1 MVAGCKKFCAFGAV
15 AAAATFASAAPV
27 DYFPIN
33 SQLPPVARISE
44 AFEFTFSPMTFFS
57 SSEIT
62 YRLGNAPKWLSID
75 SSARRLYGTP
85 SDEDV
90 PPGEVVGVP
99 IELIAEDE
107 TGSTTANPTLVV
119 SRNRP
124 PTLAI
129 PLSKQLPKFGTYIA
143 PSSLHLH
150 PSSPFSFNFDE
161 RTFRT
166 DRGDG
171 GLNYYAV
178 SGDNVPL
185 PSWITFNAGDL
196 SFSGETPP
204 FESLV
209 QPPQTFT
216 FQLVAS
222 DVVGFASVSASFS
235 LVVGNHELTA
245 DPPIVKVSARQGKP
259 FEYKDLGK
267 VIKLDKEPL
276 KPDNI
281 TTIVALDLPSWLNF
295 DNSTWELSGTAEPDA
310 ESSNV
315 TISVV
320 DKYSDTLNLT
330 VWIHFGL
337 FISDLPDLNVKAGD
351 DFSFDLKKY
360 LSKPSDIEVKLE
372 SQSNAPWAKFDSSS
386 MILSGTVPE
395 PVLAKAPVEPQ
406 VAFSAT
412 SKHTNETETKTMDI
426 HITSAS
432 PSSHDNSPQP
442 SNKPEDS
449 DKDDS
454 KKNLLWLL
462 VIPIFLAF
470 AGIIALLFYIRR
482 RRQQPRRIEVSG
494 PIPGSFMAN
503 GSGSPDK
510 GSGYIARTVD
520 VGPPRH
526 SKAGTSSQQV
536 RASAATS
543 NQRFSQ
549 TASSPSLNGNG
560 MPHAMMAMYS
570 RAKSPE
576 HSVILEAS
584 GSWSGERSSQ
594 PSPQATVGI
603 DELSLLSDTSLG
615 EGDAYIVQA
624 QSYSIA
630 GNPRHDAFRGLEV
643 PKSPAPFSIQATP
656 ETAYTLTGR
665 YDSGSD
671 EAIPPPAGYVVQLPS
686 GQQQDKSLGLRDVGK
701 RISNLWKR
709 QSKNQ
714 PFDEQR
720 RTSMHSDST
729 GQTTATSILT
739 SGISGGA
746 EEEATTSTNVV
757 ARPTIIH
764 IPSRPGEVRQ
774 VSRRADESSPLF
786 SGRSVTMSPRNFGL
800 ANRSPE
806 TAINEPLELPPNTE
820 SFMIPRDSDS
830 SWDRIARNSLG
841 IAYKDLITEPE
852 LVLPHQEPLVNVV
865 QENWIKHDVGRDLL
879 APDQWLQPYTAG
891 NMVGIA
897 RTSPANTSSELP
909 RLPPTTAVKIAKG
922 EGKGKVGV
930 GRRPS
935 QTSTLRNTPSTSS
948 RSDKSYT
955 SRDEQL
961 RIRRLRS
968 QRDPGVMRAMASQ
981 TPSPENGWE
990 APNRPLPDTP
1000 MRPGRVPLANRTN
1013 EAYYAPSGGDGQS
1026 SDIENVHSRSWKS
1039 TRSVKSAKSIRSV
1052 WADED
1057 DEDAWEDIRPPTT
1070 IDGWDDGVDSDGS
1083 FAVYI

>member
-1 MVAGCKKFCAFGAV
+1 MVVGCKKFCAYGA

-57 SSEIT
+57 SSVIT

-99 IELIAEDE
+99 IELVAEDE
-107 TGSTTANPTLVV
+107 TGSTTTNPTLVV

-129 PLSKQLPKFGTYIA
+129 PLSRQLPKFGTYIA

-150 PSSPFSFNFDE
+150 PSSPFSFSFD
-161 RTFRT
+161 RHTFRT

-185 PSWITFNAGDL
+185 PSWITFNADDL

-222 DVVGFASVSASFS
+222 DIVGFASVSASFS

-245 DPPIVKVSARQGKP
+245 DPPMVKVNATPGKS
-259 FEYKDLGK
+259 FEYKNLRDVL
-267 VIKLDKEPL
+267 KLDAEPL
-276 KPDNI
+276 NPDNI
-281 TTIVALDLPSWLNF
+281 TAITALDLPPWLNF
-295 DNSTWELSGTAEPDA
+295 DNETWALNGMPEPDA
-310 ESSNV
+310 ESSNI
-315 TISVV
+315 TIFVV
-320 DKYSDTLNLT
+320 DKYSDSLNLT

-337 FISDLPDLNVKAGD
+337 FISDLPDLNLKAGD

-360 LSKPSDIEVKLE
+360 LSKPSDIRVTLE
-372 SQSNAPWAKFDSSS
+372 TESNAPWAKFDSSS
-386 MILSGTVPE
+386 MILSGSVPE
-395 PVLAKAPVEPQ
+395 PLSAKAPTEPE
-406 VAFSAT
+406 VTFTAT
-412 SKHTNETETKTMDI
+412 SKHTNETETKTMNI

-432 PSSHDNSPQP
+432 PSSHVTPPQP
-442 SNKPEDS
+442 SDKPQRP
-449 DKDDS
+449 KNDS

-462 VIPIFLAF
+462 VIPIFMAF
-470 AGIIALLFYIRR
+470 VGIILLLFYIRR

-503 GSGSPDK
+503 GPGNHDK
-510 GSGYIARTVD
+510 SSGYTARSFLD

-526 SKAGTSSQQV
+526 SKGGVSARQI
-536 RASAATS
+536 RASAAPS
-543 NQRFSQ
+543 NQRSSQ
-549 TASSPSLNGNG
+549 TGSSPSLNGNI

-570 RAKSPE
+570 RAKSPA
-576 HSVILEAS
+576 HSVIFEAS
-584 GSWSGERSSQ
+584 SSS
-594 PSPQATVGI
+594 SPQATVGT
-603 DELSLLSDTSLG
+603 DEMSLLSDTSLG

-624 QSYSIA
+624 QSYSIT
-630 GNPRHDAFRGLEV
+630 GKPRHEAFRGLEV
-643 PKSPAPFSIQATP
+643 PSSPAPFSIQATP
-656 ETAYTLTGR
+656 ETAYTMTGR
-665 YDSGSD
+665 YDSGPD
-671 EAIPPPAGYVVQLPS
+671 EAIPPTVGYAIQPTS
-686 GQQQDKSLGLRDVGK
+686 GQQQDRSLGLRDVGK

-709 QSKNQ
+709 QSKSQ
-714 PFDEQR
+714 PSDER
-720 RTSMHSDST
+720 KRTSMHSDST

-746 EEEATTSTNVV
+746 EEEATTTTNVV

-764 IPSRPGEVRQ
+764 IPSRPGEIRQ
-774 VSRRADESSPLF
+774 ISRRADESSPLF
-786 SGRSVTMSPRNFGL
+786 GGRSATMSPRNFGL
-800 ANRSPE
+800 ADRSPE

-820 SFMIPRDSDS
+820 GFILPRDSDS

-841 IAYKDLITEPE
+841 IAYKDLVTEPE
-852 LVLPHQEPLVNVV
+852 NIALSQEPPLVVA
-865 QENWIKHDVGRDLL
+865 QENWIKHNIGGDLL
-879 APDQWLQPYTAG
+879 SPDQWLQPNISI

-909 RLPPTTAVKIAKG
+909 RLPPTTAVITSKG
-922 EGKGKVGV
+922 EGKGRGGV

-935 QTSTLRNTPSTSS
+935 QTSTLRNTPST
-948 RSDKSYT
+948 RSDRSYST
-955 SRDEQL
+955 RDEQL
-961 RIRRLRS
+961 RIRRLRN
-968 QRDPGVMRAMASQ
+968 QRDPAAIRAMASQ
-981 TPSPENGWE
+981 TPSPEHGWE

-1000 MRPGRVPLANRTN
+1000 TRPGRAPLANRPN
-1013 EAYYAPSGGDGQS
+1013 EAYYAPAGGDGQS
-1026 SDIENVHSRSWKS
+1026 SDIENIPSQSWKS
-1039 TRSVKSAKSIRSV
+1039 TRSMKSAKSVRSI
-1052 WADED
+1052 WADGDD
-1057 DEDAWEDIRPPTT
+1057 DEDSWEDIRPPTT

-1083 FAVYI
+1083 FAIYI